1 MPKFPCTTVAPSA
14 ALCCRLSFPEATGEG
29 GDDIDDLGRSEL
41 AIGVGGDDDDYTTV
55 PRLTPRETCSGI
67 HDNRLPV
74 DDNNNTVPDFADG
87 LQQRQATGAR
97 ALGVRKSSARIALH
111 NVRSIINMLEA
122 APSTTTSPS
131 SFAVL
136 TSTPPSVAMSTT
148 VTSSVPLRRLRAGV
162 PVLVPAP
169 LPQPRRCC
177 RRHAA
182 LRERRLSSS
191 SSSSYRRTSQPP
203 PPASLTRCRR
213 RKPSGTSTGQQQTT
227 RGKRLE
233 SKVAA
238 TAGRNSNKDAAK
250 ASRRPTGKLLAVSS
264 PPADVTVFAGMHGS
278 LRPRNSRSRKMS
290 NAKRG
295 KAFSK
300 AMAPDIVSA
309 IRCEARVTR
318 SSVAEGKRKG
328 TRRSQ
333 HQSASRLIPAS
344 ASSVQTVSSQEER
357 LPQGSTTSTVHYR
370 RASPYLRARRRQSPA
385 DARRHSEGELQY
397 TTYTFVARLRFQ

>member
-1 MPKFPCTTVAPSA
+1 M
-14 ALCCRLSFPEATGEG
+14 
-29 GDDIDDLGRSEL
+29 LG
-41 AIGVGGDDDDYTTV
+41 
-55 PRLTPRETCSGI
+55 
-67 HDNRLPV
+67 
-74 DDNNNTVPDFADG
+74 
-87 LQQRQATGAR
+87 
-97 ALGVRKSSARIALH
+97 
-111 NVRSIINMLEA
+111 A